1 MILFISFTVIVI
13 VFSCALIWKS
23 IQACRYGTAAAGA
36 TGGRAT
42 IPEAGEPSA
51 PLLTDAEPSR
61 SRTPPPTYEEVIEE
75 DRMKTEHAYSW
86 K

>member
-51 PLLTDAEPSR
+51 PLLTAEPSR